1 MLMKKRIKITWI
13 IGCKV
18 LGLSFLSMSAMAE
31 TDYSSMTNEELSAM
45 QGTLRDADQADRD
58 AFRAEWL
65 NRTKSITPEEKQSAF
80 GRPAHAAQD
89 GNGYKTRTR
98 NQTHMRLKNSNCS
111 GSGGSGK
118 GRGRK

>member
-1 MLMKKRIKITWI
+1 MKKRIKTIWT
-13 IGCKV
+13 IGCMA

-31 TDYSSMTNEELSAM
+31 TDYSSMTNEELFAM
-45 QGTLRDADQADRD
+45 RGTLRDADQTDRD

-65 NRTKSITPEEKQSAF
+65 NRTKSMTPDEKQSAF
-80 GRPAHAAQD
+80 GRPVNAAKD

-98 NQTHMRLKNSNCS
+98 NQTHMRLRNSNGS

-118 GRGRK
+118 GRGPK